1 MAGGEEKAVVID
13 ASVLINLAIIDRVDL
28 LAALGSYRFVVPLD
42 ALEEVVQ
49 REQRRRVDA
58 AITEGTLRT
67 RKLSE
72 PSILAR
78 RAEFLRQMDPGE
90 AACLALAL
98 EEGWL
103 VACDP
108 APRGH
113 PTVPPDS
120 HPSNRSPPRTA
131 RADNPSLPGIPSE
144 AQRPRWAHLEGQ
156 AAAHPRVPEVRRS
169 GGAQP

>member
-103 VACDP
+103 VACDEKRVFRRL
-108 APRGH
+108 ALELLGEGRLLNTIGLFVLGIRH
-113 PTVPPDS
+113 GYWRVADADRAKDVLAE
-120 HPSNRSPPRTA
+120 NRFHVKLR
-131 RADNPSLPGIPSE
+131 SLGD
-144 AQRPRWAHLEGQ
+144 LL
-156 AAAHPRVPEVRRS
+156 
-169 GGAQP
+169 